1 MTLSVA
7 VCSRKGLH
15 SNAIQYLLDTEQ
27 YQLQI
32 LQDALNHFLDCS
44 LKKERNFLIGK
55 LKLYIPL
62 LKFFISE
69 TYQMLCNKN

>member
-15 SNAIQYLLDTEQ
+15 SNAIHYLLDTEQ

-55 LKLYIPL
+55 LKLYVPL
-62 LKFFISE
+62 LKFSISE
-69 TYQMLCNKN
+69 AYQILCNKN